1 MLIIGGLS
9 NYTIKGTD
17 TIRGNS
23 LKKYP
28 VAKGK
33 IPQATET
40 VVKKPSNAF
49 EILWVDTKGRKRQ
62 GIIQVEE
69 KKNILGE
76 FPKRNS
82 LFLFKKFDKL

>member
-9 NYTIKGTD
+9 DYTVVGTD
-17 TIRGNS
+17 TIRGHS
-23 LKKYP
+23 LKDFP

-49 EILWVDTKGRKRQ
+49 EILWVDENGKRKQ
-62 GIIQVEE
+62 GIIRVKE
-69 KKNILGE
+69 KNKGGL
-76 FPKRNS
+76 R
-82 LFLFKKFDKL
+82 

>member
-1 MLIIGGLS
+1 MLNIGGLS
-9 NYTIKGTD
+9 NYTIVGTD
-17 TIRGNS
+17 TIRGHS
-23 LKKYP
+23 LKKFP

-49 EILWVDTKGRKRQ
+49 EILWVDTKGRKRK

-69 KKNILGE
+69 KKEHLRGVPQKELPVFI
-76 FPKRNS
+76 S
-82 LFLFKKFDKL
+82 